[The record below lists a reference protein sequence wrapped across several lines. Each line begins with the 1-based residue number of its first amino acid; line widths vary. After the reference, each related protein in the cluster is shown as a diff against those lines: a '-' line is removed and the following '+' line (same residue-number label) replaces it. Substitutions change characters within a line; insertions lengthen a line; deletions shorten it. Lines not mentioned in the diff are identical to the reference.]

1 MKNKLALLLLLPIF
15 GFAQGGLLDQIK
27 KDVQKEVQKVVPVD
41 LNTLNGATGNVDIAA
56 GLKEALNKGI

>member
-27 KDVQKEVQKVVPVD
+27 KEVQKVVPVD
-41 LNTLNGATGNVDIAA
+41 LNTLNRATGNIDIAA
-56 GLKEALNKGI
+56 GLRSFK